1 VTKDG
6 AHNESGWWHTLKC
19 LGGKTQTIQSQG
31 LVEIDMNYG
40 YILHV
45 NSDCIVH
52 MSILKFTKNMNTS
65 RFWDSIPLGYN
76 KRISQANNWH

>member
-1 VTKDG
+1 MKVDDD
-6 AHNESGWWHTLKC
+6 TLKC

-45 NSDCIVH
+45 NSDWIGTHVNIEIH
-52 MSILKFTKNMNTS
+52 
-65 RFWDSIPLGYN
+65 
-76 KRISQANNWH
+76 